1 MEAMIASI
9 RWNDYCKYPPPEGFP
24 RLRELIMED
33 PEAVTYVNNY
43 AEDSLNFFLSRVDMV
58 TDQDV
63 LDELRCQYQCQA
75 WRNVFKEVML

>member
-1 MEAMIASI
+1 MEDLKGRLML
-9 RWNDYCKYPPPEGFP
+9 G

-43 AEDSLNFFLSRVDMV
+43 AEDSLNFFLERTPV
-58 TDQDV
+58 TDQAV

>member
-1 MEAMIASI
+1 MSDLSGLMTQ
-9 RWNDYCKYPPPEGFP
+9 

-43 AEDSLNFFLSRVDMV
+43 AEDSLNFFLECV
-58 TDQDV
+58 TTQPSQAV

-75 WRNVFKEVML
+75 WRNIFKEVML

>member
-1 MEAMIASI
+1 MSDLSGLMI
-9 RWNDYCKYPPPEGFP
+9 G

-43 AEDSLNFFLSRVDMV
+43 AEDSLNFFLDRCDLI

-75 WRNVFKEVML
+75 WRNIFKEVML